1 MVAGIP
7 PMKAQRCAQRGFTLV
22 EMVMVAGILL
32 TITAMAAPSF
42 LSALNNARYARA
54 VGDIFALQTDVQS
67 YSSSNGRLP
76 NTLGDVGRA
85 AIRDPWGMP
94 YVYTNYA
101 LAKNSQIR
109 KDHFRH
115 PLNSD
120 FDLFSSGP
128 DKKWKPQIT
137 NKASLDDVVR
147 ASDGGYIGKA
157 SEY

>member
-1 MVAGIP
+1 
-7 PMKAQRCAQRGFTLV
+7 MKAQRCAQRGFTLV

-54 VGDIFALQTDVQS
+54 VGDIYALQTDVLS
-67 YSSSNGRLP
+67 YSSSNGKLP
-76 NTLGDVGRA
+76 RTLGDVGRA
-85 AIRDPWGMP
+85 AVRDPWGMP
-94 YVYTNYA
+94 YIY
-101 LAKNSQIR
+101 KNPQVR

-128 DKKWKPQIT
+128 DKQWRPQIT

-147 ASDGGYIGKA
+147 ASDGGYVGKA

>member
-1 MVAGIP
+1 MRAGIP
-7 PMKAQRCAQRGFTLV
+7 PIKAPWRAQRGFTLV
-22 EMVMVAGILL
+22 EMVMVAGIML
-32 TITAMAAPSF
+32 TLIALAAPSF
-42 LSALNNARYARA
+42 LSALTNARYARA
-54 VGDIFALQTDVQS
+54 VGDIYALQTDIQT
-67 YSSSNGRLP
+67 YSSTNGKLP
-76 NTLGDVGRA
+76 MTLGDVGRA
-85 AIRDPWGMP
+85 AVRDPWGMP

-101 LAKNSQIR
+101 VAKNSQIR

-128 DKKWKPQIT
+128 DKQWRPQIT
-137 NKASLDDVVR
+137 NTASLDDVVR